1 MELITII
8 IPVYNGENYIKKC
21 IDSILKQT
29 YSNFLLIVVDDGSKD
44 HTREIIKDYE
54 DNRIKFIHTKH
65 FGVSNARNIGIDQ
78 SQGKYITFVDAD
90 DEVAEDFLESL
101 INNFGKSVDLAMCSY
116 SKIYKHYTKNK
127 NTIFINQKE
136 AYKYILN
143 NKISGYVWNKLFLR
157 DTIIKNKI
165 YFSTKLSM
173 GEDMLFISEY
183 LKYCKN
189 IKVDFNKKYY
199 YRKNENQVTN
209 KYDGNTTSVLFSWV
223 ALEKIYEKKCPEKLI
238 EIKYRYLK
246 KKYEFEKIIQ
256 DFNPPKMKI
265 DYEKFSF
272 YQKIKLKLHKR
283 FAKIIVK
290 SKIKK

>member
-1 MELITII
+1 MEVISII
-8 IPVYNGENYIKKC
+8 IPVYNGEKYIKKC

-44 HTREIIKDYE
+44 HTREIIKEYE

-65 FGVSNARNIGIDQ
+65 FGVSNARNAGIDE
-78 SQGKYITFVDAD
+78 SSGKYITFVDAD
-90 DEVAEDFLESL
+90 DEVSEDFLECL

-116 SKIYKHYTKNK
+116 SKMNKHYTNNK

-143 NKISGYVWNKLFLR
+143 KNISGYVWNKLFLR
-157 DTIIKNKI
+157 EIVIKNKI

-173 GEDMLFISEY
+173 GEDILFVSEY

-199 YRKNENQVTN
+199 YRTNENQVTN

-223 ALEKIYEKKCPEKLI
+223 ALENIYSKRCPEKLI
-238 EIKYRYLK
+238 EIKYRYLI
-246 KKYEFEKIIQ
+246 KKYEFEEIIEN
-256 DFNPPKMKI
+256 FNPPKIKI
-265 DYEKFSF
+265 DYEKFSLL
-272 YQKIKLKLHKR
+272 QRLKLKLYKK
-283 FAKIIVK
+283 FAKLIVK
-290 SKIKK
+290 GKIKK